1 MPEAPPNNNKKNP
14 SPLAL
19 ELGSTRCQPGS
30 AKSAF
35 HELQKLPGGDLG
47 TAKSSLGD
55 SLLY

>member
-1 MPEAPPNNNKKNP
+1 MPEAPQNKIT

-19 ELGSTRCQPGS
+19 ELASTVCQPGS